1 MAETQSQ
8 TQSRMTDT
16 NMWPGQNP
24 QPDGQRAIQEGIFSP
39 GTVTRHRI
47 QPHYPNWPTSKPGS
61 LAKQP
66 PPGERPI
73 NLLRRE
79 QIVEAG

>member
-1 MAETQSQ
+1 MTEIQSQ

-16 NMWPGQNP
+16 NMWSGQSP
-24 QPDGQRAIQEGIFSP
+24 QPDDQRAVQEGMSSP
-39 GTVTRHRI
+39 ETVTRHSL
-47 QPHYPNWPTSKPGS
+47 QPRYPNWPTSKPGS